1 MPSGR
6 DRDIDRTGS
15 RWGRRALA
23 ALVAGALTVLVA
35 GCTTASTSSL
45 AQDYQKTAGKGYIAG
60 DGSILTIPAAKRKP
74 APQWTSKDDRGATWS
89 TKDLRGK
96 VVVLN
101 FWYASCPPCRA
112 EAPDLRKLSTKL
124 TPEGVVFLGVNVRD
138 EMVTSRGFAK
148 TYGLSYPSLLDER
161 ENILQLAYAGETPAN
176 AVPTTLILDRQGRVA
191 ARFSGRIMSPV
202 TFTDIVR
209 GVLAEKS

>member
-1 MPSGR
+1 M
-6 DRDIDRTGS
+6 
-15 RWGRRALA
+15 GRRWRRSILAL
-23 ALVAGALTVLVA
+23 LVAGALTTIVA
-35 GCTTASTSSL
+35 GCSSASTSSL

-60 DGSILTIPAAKRKP
+60 DGSILTIPAGKRKP
-74 APQWTSKDDRGATWS
+74 APQWTSKDDTGTTWS
-89 TKDLRGK
+89 TAKLRGS

-112 EAPDLRKLSTKL
+112 EAPDLRKLSAEL
-124 TPEGVVFLGVNVRD
+124 TPKGVVFLGVNVRD

-148 TYGLSYPSLLDER
+148 TYGLTYPSLLDEK
-161 ENILQLAYAGETPAN
+161 ENTLQLAYAGETPAN

-191 ARFSGRIMSPV
+191 ARFSGRIMSVV
-202 TFTDIVR
+202 TFTDIVN